1 MLLGIDVG
9 GTHTDAVLLDL
20 GGIVATRKVK
30 TDHADLLGSIAAVL
44 EGVLASVDPAKVLR
58 LNLSTTLS
66 TNAIVEGKSEPVGV
80 FVSCG
85 PGIDPEYYRV
95 GGHYF
100 LIGGA
105 VDHRGTALEDVN
117 EAALCAA
124 VEKCRA
130 DGVRVFASVG
140 KFSTRNPEH
149 EEAILE
155 KVHPLADFVTSGR
168 RVSGQLGFHRRINTA
183 YFNSSV
189 WRLFNRFAD
198 AVQRCVASH
207 GLRCQV
213 NILKADG
220 GAMPLSVSRRA
231 PVESILSGPAASVM
245 GIIAICD
252 IDLDSVILDIG
263 GTTTDIAVFADG
275 APLIAQTGISISG
288 KPTLVRAFKTRSI
301 GIGGDSAI
309 AVEGGLVTAGP
320 QRYGPSMADGGEV
333 PTLIDAFNVQNII
346 AYGDTMASYS
356 GISELAMESG
366 LDPETLADY
375 AIGYA
380 ANRIREETALLIR
393 EINEKPVYTIFE
405 LLEGK
410 FVRPAK
416 VYVMGGPARAFATV
430 LREAFSLPV
439 LVPENHAVA
448 NAAGAALARATVDVE
463 LFADTQ
469 KGRMFIPGLGVERA
483 VPPSYSLD
491 QARAEAVDNLR
502 DYLGAIETE
511 DPDLPVDILEESV
524 FNMIEDSRLAGRS
537 IRVKCQVKPGVA
549 EAYKRGIKRQ
559 C

>member
-20 GGIVATRKVK
+20 GGIVASRKVK
-30 TDHADLLGSIAAVL
+30 TDHADLLSSITAVL
-44 EGVLASVDPAKVLR
+44 TGILASVDPARVTR

-66 TNAIVEGKSEPVGV
+66 TNAIVEGQTEPVGV
-80 FVSCG
+80 IVSCG

-95 GGHYF
+95 GEHYF
-100 LIGGA
+100 LAGGA
-105 VDHRGTALEDVN
+105 VDHRGSVLAGLNESALS
-117 EAALCAA
+117 AA
-124 VEKCRA
+124 VDVCRA
-130 DGVRVFASVG
+130 DGVKVFATVG

-155 KVHPLADFVTSGR
+155 KVHPLADFVTAGHC
-168 RVSGQLGFHRRINTA
+168 VSGQLGFHRRINTA

-198 AVQRCVASH
+198 AVQRCAASL
-207 GLRCQV
+207 GLRCPI

-220 GAMPLSVSRRA
+220 GTMPLSVSRLA

-252 IDLDSVILDIG
+252 IDFDSVILDIG

-275 APLIAQTGISISG
+275 APLISHAGIRISG
-288 KPTLVRAFKTRSI
+288 KPTLVRALKTRSI

-309 AVEGGLVTAGP
+309 QVAGGLVTAGP
-320 QRYGPSMADGGEV
+320 RRFGPSMADGGDT

-356 GISELAMESG
+356 GISELAMAHG

-410 FVRPAK
+410 RIRPAR

-430 LREAFSLPV
+430 LREAFSQNV
-439 LVPENHAVA
+439 VVPENHAVA
-448 NAAGAALARATVDVE
+448 NAAGAALARTTVDVE

-469 KGRMFIPGLGVERA
+469 KGRMFIPGLSVERA
-483 VPPSYSLD
+483 VPGSYSLA

-511 DPDLPVDILEESV
+511 DPDLPVDVLEESV
-524 FNMIEDSRLAGRS
+524 FNMVEDGRLVGRN
-537 IRVKCQVKPGVA
+537 IRVKCQVKPGVV
-549 EAYKRGIKRQ
+549 EAYKRGIKCQ

>member
-20 GGIVATRKVK
+20 GGIVASRKVR
-30 TDHADLLGSIAAVL
+30 TDHANLLNSIAAVL
-44 EGVLASVDPAKVLR
+44 AGILTSVDPAQVRR

-66 TNAIVEGKSEPVGV
+66 TNAIVEGQSEPVGV
-80 FVSCG
+80 IVSCG

-95 GGHYF
+95 GEHYF
-100 LIGGA
+100 LAGGA
-105 VDHRGTALEDVN
+105 VDHRGAVLEN
-117 EAALCAA
+117 LSEAALDAA
-124 VEKCRA
+124 LAACRA
-130 DGVRVFASVG
+130 DGVKVFAAVG
-140 KFSTRNPEH
+140 KFSTRNPDH
-149 EEAILE
+149 EDAILE
-155 KVHPLADFVTSGR
+155 KVHPLADFVTSGHAL
-168 RVSGQLGFHRRINTA
+168 SGQLGFSRRINTA

-198 AVQRCVASH
+198 AVQRCAASN
-207 GLRCQV
+207 GLRCPI

-220 GAMPLSVSRRA
+220 GTMPLTVSRSQ

-245 GIIAICD
+245 GIIAICN
-252 IDLDSVILDIG
+252 IDCDSVILDIG

-275 APLIAQTGISISG
+275 APLISREGISISG
-288 KPTLVRAFKTRSI
+288 KPTLVRALKTRSI

-309 AVEGGLVTAGP
+309 TVQGGLVTAGP
-320 QRYGPSMADGGEV
+320 RRYGPCMADGGER

-375 AIGYA
+375 AIAYA

-410 FVRPAK
+410 LVRPAK

-430 LREAFSLPV
+430 LREAFSQSV
-439 LVPENHAVA
+439 LVPDNHAVA
-448 NAAGAALARATVDVE
+448 NAAGAALARTTVDVE

-469 KGRMFIPGLGVERA
+469 KGRMFIPGLRVERA
-483 VPPSYSLD
+483 VPGSYSLD

-511 DPDLPVDILEESV
+511 DPDLPVDVLEESV
-524 FNMIEDSRLAGRS
+524 FNMVEDGRLAGRN
-537 IRVKCQVKPGVA
+537 IRVKCQVKPGVV
-549 EAYKRGIKRQ
+549 EAYKRGIRCQ